1 MATKVFPRASQIKLG
16 DWGSCRDRH
25 SLKFNKSWDMLII
38 ENFFQ
43 LQPQL
48 KKWFMSNDSQAVV
61 WLNTFSMTFRLFCC
75 YDGIAGPTIFQ
86 FCVRFESILHVN
98 SAKFIDFLES
108 IYHVFIYYGKVKS
121 FKLSLPWKCTILS
134 SW

>member
-1 MATKVFPRASQIKLG
+1 MYPSEFWRTIKIDDHIEKSRILDFRYNIIG
-16 DWGSCRDRH
+16 YWPPKFFQGPLKLNWGNWGSCRDRH

-38 ENFFQ
+38 QNFFQ

-48 KKWFMSNDSQAVV
+48 KKWFMSNDSQEVN

-86 FCVRFESILHVN
+86 FCVRF
-98 SAKFIDFLES
+98 
-108 IYHVFIYYGKVKS
+108 
-121 FKLSLPWKCTILS
+121 WKYIARKKC
-134 SW
+134 